1 MKKISL
7 LVLSAAFSFGVI
19 QAQNEMDAYKF
30 SRNDLT
36 GTARSVA
43 MGGAFGALGGDI
55 SGIAIN
61 PAGIG
66 VYTKSEIVTTINFQ
80 NTKSQAELNVGKQNE
95 NKFKFTFD
103 NLAFVGVFPLYND
116 VAPFLNVGFSYNRL
130 KTFDRK
136 YKMNGGNTKSL
147 TGYMA
152 GRSTYKGVG
161 SSSISLADNDHW
173 NVWDNQDWLSV
184 LGYNSFLINEGAS
197 GEYSAVIPNNVS
209 SNLFV
214 QEKGA
219 ISSYDFNI
227 GTTFSDV
234 ISIGATVSM
243 TDINYRLYSQYTE
256 YMPDGNGA
264 LSDNRRFSLENW
276 DRTDGTGWQVKAGV
290 IIKPVDELRIGLSY
304 HSPTWYKM
312 TDHFAADLDHDLS
325 GLSGASLDPA
335 YKPGTVMSYN
345 AKEDAVY
352 DYKLRTPDKWTF
364 SLAGVIGGKAILSA
378 DYELTNYKNNMK
390 LFDRYSDRMEPD
402 PNEFIKQDFRMAS
415 ALRVGLEYR
424 ITDKFLG
431 RVGYSWMQSPFQT
444 SIKDSDTEVIT
455 DKRPV
460 TQYAFDA
467 DTHYITYG
475 LGYQFLPTRRGG
487 LDADLRDQG
496 YFYTDIAFVM
506 KSQKADLYAF
516 NGADRGSL
524 KINSFQ
530 GLLTLGYRFSMPY

>member
-7 LVLSAAFSFGVI
+7 LVLGAALSLGVI

-30 SRNDLT
+30 SGNDLT
-36 GTARSVA
+36 GTARSVG

-66 VYTKSEIVTTINFQ
+66 VYTKSEIVTTVNFQ

-136 YKMNGGNTKSL
+136 YKMMGDNTKSL

-152 GRSTYKGVG
+152 GRATFNNVG
-161 SSSISLADNDHW
+161 SSNLSLLDNDHW
-173 NVWDNQDWLSV
+173 NVWDNEDWLSV
-184 LGYNSFLINEGAS
+184 LGYNSYLINEGAS
-197 GEYSAVIPNNVS
+197 GVYSPAITNNVS
-209 SNLFV
+209 SDLFL

-227 GTTFSDV
+227 GTEFSEV

-256 YMPDGNGA
+256 YMPDGNGG
-264 LSDNRRFSLENW
+264 LLDNRRFDLENW
-276 DRTDGTGWQVKAGV
+276 IRTDGTGWQVKAGV
-290 IIKPVDELRIGLSY
+290 IVKPVDELRIGLSY

-312 TDHFAADLDHDLS
+312 TDHFAADLSHNLS
-325 GLSGASLDPA
+325 GLSGLDPA
-335 YKPGTVMSYN
+335 YKPGTVSSYN
-345 AKEDAVY
+345 REDDAVY
-352 DYKLRTPDKWTF
+352 DYKLRTPDKYTF
-364 SLAGVIGGKAILSA
+364 SLAGVIGGRAILSA

-390 LFDRYSDRMEPD
+390 LFDRYSDRMTPD
-402 PNEFIKQDFRMAS
+402 PNEYIKEDFRMAS
-415 ALRVGLEYR
+415 AVRVGLEYR

-431 RVGYSWMQSPFQT
+431 RVGYSWVQSPFQT
-444 SIKDSDTEVIT
+444 SIKETDVEVTT

-460 TQYAFDA
+460 TQFAFGA

-487 LDADLRDQG
+487 LDADLRDEG

-524 KINSFQ
+524 KTNSFQ
-530 GLLTLGYRFSMPY
+530 GLLTIGYRFSMPY